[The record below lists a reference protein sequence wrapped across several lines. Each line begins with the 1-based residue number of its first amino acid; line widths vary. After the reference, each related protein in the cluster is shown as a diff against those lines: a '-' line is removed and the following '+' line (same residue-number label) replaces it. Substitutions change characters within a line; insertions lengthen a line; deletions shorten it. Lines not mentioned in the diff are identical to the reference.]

1 MKKGFGLIVLSLFV
15 MLQSCQYF
23 KKNVP
28 NKEAL
33 LENELKKVNW
43 NKVDEMPAISFCD
56 SLESKELRE
65 TCFFD
70 YFKHTI
76 EQKLQKDSF
85 KKSYPS
91 LDSLKIKVIVN
102 PDASLKF
109 EPSFN
114 ESDTQQYD
122 VTEIENL
129 LQSTLTNFSTVQ
141 PAIKRGIKVKSEFY
155 IEVAV
160 K

>member
-1 MKKGFGLIVLSLFV
+1 MKKGFGIVVLLFF
-15 MLQSCQYF
+15 LTLNSCQYF

-28 NKEAL
+28 DKEIL
-33 LENELKKVNW
+33 LEQELKKVNW
-43 NKVDEMPAISFCD
+43 NKVDEMPTISYCD
-56 SLESKELRE
+56 SLESRELRE

-85 KKSYPS
+85 KKSYPL
-91 LDSLKIKVIVN
+91 LDSLKIRVIVN

-109 EPSFN
+109 EPSFD
-114 ESDTQQYD
+114 ESDKQQYD
-122 VTEIENL
+122 VIEIENL
-129 LQSTLTNFSTVQ
+129 LQNTLTNFSTVQ

-155 IEVAV
+155 IEIAV